1 MTNLKHI
8 TGLAAALALTP
19 AVFAGN
25 TLEVP
30 GPLKLSIQ
38 EAIDIAESLGATQL
52 NIADGTY
59 AESVQLP
66 ANGYDLV
73 LMGNPANPAA
83 VVIDATGLDDSVV
96 HVLDGQTAA
105 TQLVGLTLTGG
116 DATGAAPD
124 ERGGGLYINN
134 SSPTVISC
142 VFENNVAIVGGGVY
156 CNAGSPSF
164 TDCEVR
170 LNVANLGGGAYFNN
184 SSIDVTGGTF
194 HQNDA
199 VAGQGGAIRALG
211 GSLTITG
218 TTFTDNTATV
228 ERCRFIDNVSG
239 NGAGSGRGGAIAAVG
254 TTIRNSIFVGN
265 HAEQYGGAVH
275 ATNAAAPLTVH
286 NCSFSANT
294 AGVDN
299 SVIAGNTAPSV
310 VSCIAWGNGGAT
322 PINASAIVSY
332 SNIEV
337 SDPLFVNAASV
348 DLHLQPGSPAID
360 AGDTTVVV
368 GQYPVDLDGE
378 LRAVNDP
385 STPDAGVPFMNLAV
399 DMGAYELQ
407 PELVVSCPS
416 DISGDGMVGID
427 DFLTLLAA
435 WGPCP

>member
-1 MTNLKHI
+1 
-8 TGLAAALALTP
+8 
-19 AVFAGN
+19 
-25 TLEVP
+25 
-30 GPLKLSIQ
+30 
-38 EAIDIAESLGATQL
+38 
-52 NIADGTY
+52 
-59 AESVQLP
+59 
-66 ANGYDLV
+66 
-73 LMGNPANPAA
+73 
-83 VVIDATGLDDSVV
+83 VVIDATGLNDSVV

-124 ERGGGLYINN
+124 NRGGGLYIDN

-199 VAGQGGAIRALG
+199 VAGQGGAIRAIT
-211 GSLTITG
+211 GSLTVTG
-218 TTFTDNTATV
+218 TTFTDNTSTNWGGALDIASGMTATV
-228 ERCRFIDNVSG
+228 DRCRFIVNVSSD
-239 NGAGSGRGGAIAAVG
+239 GASAGRGGAIAAVG

-265 HAEQYGGAVH
+265 HADQYGGALH
-275 ATNAAAPLTVH
+275 STSPAAPLTVH
-286 NCSFSANT
+286 NCSFSGNT

-299 SVIAGNTAPSV
+299 SVLAGNTAPSV
-310 VSCIAWGNGGAT
+310 VSCIAWGNGGAN
-322 PINASAIVSY
+322 PINASAIVSH

-337 SDPLFVNAASV
+337 SDPLFVNAAGL

-385 STPDAGVPFMNLAV
+385 TTPDTGMPFMNLAV

-416 DISGDGMVGID
+416 DSNGDGMVGID
-427 DFLTLLAA
+427 DFLALLAA